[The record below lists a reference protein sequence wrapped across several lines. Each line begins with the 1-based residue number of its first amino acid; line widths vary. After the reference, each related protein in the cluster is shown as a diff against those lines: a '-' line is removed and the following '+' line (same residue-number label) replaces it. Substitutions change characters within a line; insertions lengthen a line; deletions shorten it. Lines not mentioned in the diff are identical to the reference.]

1 MSQNHS
7 VTPNPQLVSWL
18 LTGNSLRRLER
29 YLVMINEYDITPIVL
44 LSKCDLMEQGQ
55 ITEKI
60 DSAREI
66 APNVS
71 ILPFSNESGTGLDQI
86 QARLQPRKTYCM
98 VGSSG
103 VGKTT
108 LLNRLLGGAD
118 LETNPVREKTAK
130 GGTPQRAVN

>member
-86 QARLQPRKTYCM
+86 
-98 VGSSG
+98 
-103 VGKTT
+103 
-108 LLNRLLGGAD
+108 
-118 LETNPVREKTAK
+118 
-130 GGTPQRAVN
+130 